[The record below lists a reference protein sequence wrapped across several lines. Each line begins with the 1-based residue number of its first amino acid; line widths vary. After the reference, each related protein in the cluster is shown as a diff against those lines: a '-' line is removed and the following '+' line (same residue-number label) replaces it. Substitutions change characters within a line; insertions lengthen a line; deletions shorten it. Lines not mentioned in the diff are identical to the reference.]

1 MWHSNKNFVKL
12 LKYLKTNNFCTKS
25 CSYNKWRDYIWRSKT
40 KVCQGKSRHW
50 VAGTFLT
57 AFPSQSSTARDISL
71 LSLSLWLRV
80 IILAKLEFKFFREIF
95 NKRTRNHFV
104 WFVSEN
110 PDKTWSISKVLI
122 IVHLKAILPRAAVWL
137 EISGVIPHLVC
148 FCKSAKTTRQDQG
161 VSGISWHWG
170 VSPLWPASDLIFTC
184 Q

>member
-25 CSYNKWRDYIWRSKT
+25 CSGNKWRDYIWRSKT

-57 AFPSQSSTARDISL
+57 GYFP
-71 LSLSLWLRV
+71 LSLSLWLV
-80 IILAKLEFKFFREIF
+80 IILAKLEFTFFREIF

-104 WFVSEN
+104 WFVSEK

-122 IVHLKAILPRAAVWL
+122 IVHLKTILPRAAQGRSMTGSL
-137 EISGVIPHLVC
+137 HLVC
-148 FCKSAKTTRQDQG
+148 SCRQSPRTTRLGQARP
-161 VSGISWHWG
+161 VSWLLS
-170 VSPLWPASDLIFTC
+170 ASVLICIC